1 MYCSGCGTQL
11 ESELNY
17 CNRCGNRVAKSNADA
32 VAENMSVGVSYVGG
46 FGLIAYI
53 FVMLAM
59 VKSNVETK
67 ALILISFF
75 YLAALFGMVFLMIR
89 QSAMFT
95 KKNAVN
101 RTEVNDQPPASYLR
115 PATTAQL
122 SEPTDTGIGSV
133 TEHTTKTLDEVLIDR
148 K

>member
-1 MYCSGCGTQL
+1 
-11 ESELNY
+11 
-17 CNRCGNRVAKSNADA
+17 
-32 VAENMSVGVSYVGG
+32 MSQGVSYVGG

-53 FVMLAM
+53 FVMLVL

-75 YLAALFGMVFLMIR
+75 YLAALFGMVFLIIR
-89 QSAMFT
+89 QSALFT
-95 KKNAVN
+95 KKNVVN
-101 RTEVNDQPPASYLR
+101 RTEVDDQPQAAYLR

-122 SEPTDTGIGSV
+122 SEPADTGIGSV
-133 TEHTTKTLDEVLIDR
+133 TEHTTKTLDEVFVER

>member
-17 CNRCGNRVAKSNADA
+17 CNRCGNRVAKSNADS
-32 VAENMSVGVSYVGG
+32 VADNMSQGVSYVGG

-53 FVMLAM
+53 FVMLVL
-59 VKSNVETK
+59 VKSNVETD
-67 ALILISFF
+67 ALIKISFL

-89 QSAMFT
+89 QSALFT
-95 KKNAVN
+95 KKNVVN
-101 RTEVNDQPPASYLR
+101 RTEVDDQQPAAYLR

-122 SEPTDTGIGSV
+122 SEPANTGIGSV
-133 TEHTTKTLDEVLIDR
+133 TEHTTKTLDEVFVER

>member
-1 MYCSGCGTQL
+1 
-11 ESELNY
+11 
-17 CNRCGNRVAKSNADA
+17 VAKTNADS

-59 VKSNVETK
+59 VKSNVEPQ
-67 ALILISFF
+67 ALIIISFF

-101 RTEVNDQPPASYLR
+101 RTEVNDQPPPTYLR

-122 SEPTDTGIGSV
+122 SEPADSGIGSV
-133 TEHTTKTLDEVLIDR
+133 TEHTTRALDAVPVDR

>member
-17 CNRCGNRVAKSNADA
+17 CNRCGNRVAKSNADS
-32 VAENMSVGVSYVGG
+32 VAENMSQGVSYVGG

-75 YLAALFGMVFLMIR
+75 YLAALFGMVFLLIR
-89 QSAMFT
+89 QSAMFAN
-95 KKNAVN
+95 KDSAK
-101 RTEVNDQPPASYLR
+101 RTEVTDQPPTVYLR

-122 SEPTDTGIGSV
+122 SEPADTGIGSV

>member
-17 CNRCGNRVAKSNADA
+17 CNRCGNRVAKTNADS
-32 VAENMSVGVSYVGG
+32 VAENMSQGASYVGG

-53 FVMLAM
+53 FVMLVM
-59 VKSNVETK
+59 VKSNVETT
-67 ALILISFF
+67 ALVKISFL
-75 YLAALFGMVFLMIR
+75 YLFALFGMVFLMIR
-89 QSAMFT
+89 QSAVFA
-95 KKNAVN
+95 KKNGVN
-101 RTEVNDQPPASYLR
+101 RAEINAPPQAAYLP

-122 SEPTDTGIGSV
+122 TDPVEDGIGSV